1 VAERIVMTSSHPSL
15 QLAYYADDFTGA
27 TDALETLAGAG
38 LKTALFLEPPTPE
51 QLARHPGL
59 QALGVAG
66 FTRALGPA
74 EIERV
79 LRPAFTALRALQP
92 RHFHYKVC
100 STFDSS
106 PGIGSI
112 GRAIEIGREV
122 FGPRVVP
129 LLVAAPALGR
139 YCVFGELHA
148 RYGIGSNGTIHR
160 LDRHPAISRHP
171 VTPMV
176 EADLRL
182 HLSRQTE
189 LKTGLVDI
197 LTVKRGPDAIRE
209 SVLSQSGDGAAVIL
223 IDALTELQ
231 LVDIGAVIDGLVPAG
246 QPLFSVGSSGIGSAL
261 TAHLATGRASPPAEQ
276 PLAPSAAPLLVLS
289 GSCSPVTAGQID
301 WALAHGFMGVE
312 LDPTAPDSPAAVKSI
327 VAALRAHRSVIAYT
341 ALGTAGPMPVAASEL
356 GSALGRLARNALTQ
370 VRVPRLVIAGGDTSS
385 YAARVL
391 GLESLEFFSP
401 LIPGAP
407 FCRAHAPDSPADGL
421 LIAFKG
427 GQVGPPDAF
436 SLAAGPQAK

>member
-1 VAERIVMTSSHPSL
+1 MAHTPYMSSPSL

-27 TDALETLAGAG
+27 TDALESLAGAG

-51 QLARHPGL
+51 QLARRPGL

-66 FTRALGPA
+66 FTRSLPPA

-92 RHFHYKVC
+92 RHLHYKVC

-106 PGIGSI
+106 PEIGNI
-112 GRAIEIGREV
+112 GRAIEIGREL
-122 FGPRVVP
+122 FGHRVVP

-139 YCVFGELHA
+139 YCVFGQLHA

-209 SVLSQSGDGAAVIL
+209 SVLSQAADGAAVIL
-223 IDALTELQ
+223 IDALTEFQ
-231 LVDIGAVIDGLVPAG
+231 LADIGTVIDSLVPAG
-246 QPLFSVGSSGIGSAL
+246 QPLFSVGSSGVGSAL
-261 TAHLATGRASPPAEQ
+261 TAHLVAGRASPPDE
-276 PLAPSAAPLLVLS
+276 PSANTSANAPLLVLS

-301 WALAHGFMGVE
+301 WALAHGFTGVE
-312 LDPTAPDSPAAVKSI
+312 LDPAAPDSPAATKAI
-327 VAALRAHRSVIAYT
+327 LAALRADRSVVAFT
-341 ALGTAGPMPVAASEL
+341 SRGSAGNATVAASLL
-356 GSALGRLARNALTQ
+356 GSALGRLARGVLAQL
-370 VRVPRLVIAGGDTSS
+370 RLPRLMLAGGDTSS
-385 YAARVL
+385 YAARAL
-391 GLESLEFFSP
+391 GLESVGFFAP

-407 FCRAHAPDSPADGL
+407 LCRAYAPGSPADGL

-427 GQVGPPDAF
+427 GQVGPPDSF
-436 SLAAGPQAK
+436 TLAAGPLAR